1 MIVECFK
8 FQRTKFKNSPSFYD
22 GIVNILY
29 IEPFFVGGKSF
40 EPMSIFLLHENCL
53 AFDFTLGLDVVSATC
68 SKGVTFVEDCPWDIF
83 SLLTN

>member
-8 FQRTKFKNSPSFYD
+8 FQRTKFKKSPSFYD

-40 EPMSIFLLHENCL
+40 EPMSMFF
-53 AFDFTLGLDVVSATC
+53 AS
-68 SKGVTFVEDCPWDIF
+68 
-83 SLLTN
+83 